1 MKRISLALLAAAAA
15 LAAPACSSSTPPD
28 KGGPGSGSDMGSGG
42 SAGSAGDVNTL
53 LGMRQVD
60 YNAALKTAALRLT
73 GSLPTMDEINQ
84 IANAPDDASKK
95 TAYEGLIQ
103 NYLNRPQFA
112 VQMFYFWRDTFKMGG
127 TAMTDT
133 APALAAEISA
143 QNGSYMSL
151 FTQNSGNCPTLD
163 MTTGTFTPAE
173 CGNGGPVAGVLT
185 NPGVMALYY
194 SNFAFRR
201 TRWVQEVFDCTAF
214 PAEIAQGSGQDVG
227 GAAPYTGVWPFNSI
241 ASPTNGGGRVN
252 FQDTSAVICANC
264 HTTINHIA
272 PLFAYY
278 DMNGQYQTQMA
289 VPTPLDGAPPA
300 QMSDYLPPGQTTAW
314 RLNVPAADIPALGA
328 DMAADPA
335 VAECGVARIW
345 NWALGKTDIVD
356 TLMTVPSDTIASQV
370 QAFTQDGFKLKDLIY
385 AVYTSDDFVKF

>member
-1 MKRISLALLAAAAA
+1 MKRISLVLLAAAAA
-15 LAAPACSSSTPPD
+15 LAVPACSSSTPPNQ
-28 KGGPGSGSDMGSGG
+28 GGPGSGSDMGSGG
-42 SAGSAGDVNTL
+42 SGGSADQWATL
-53 LGMRQVD
+53 LGQRQVD

-73 GSLPTMDEINQ
+73 GDLPTMDEINQ

-95 TAYEGLIQ
+95 AAYDALIQ
-103 NYLNRPQFA
+103 NYLNRPSFA
-112 VQMFYFWRDTFKMGG
+112 TQMLYFWRDTFKMGG

-133 APALAAEISA
+133 APTLAAELAA
-143 QNGSYMSL
+143 QNGSYMNL
-151 FTQNSGNCPTLD
+151 FTQSSGNCPTLD
-163 MTTGTFTPAE
+163 TSTGTFTPAE

-185 NPGVMALYY
+185 NPGVMSLYY

-201 TRWVQEVFDCTAF
+201 TRWVQEVFDCTAY
-214 PAEIAQGSGQDVG
+214 PAEVAAGSGQDVG

-278 DMNGQYQTQMA
+278 DKNGMYQTQMA

-300 QMSDYLPPGQTTAW
+300 QMSDYLPPGETTAW
-314 RLNVPAADIPALGA
+314 RYNVPAADIPALGA

-335 VAECGVARIW
+335 IAECGVARIW

>member
-1 MKRISLALLAAAAA
+1 
-15 LAAPACSSSTPPD
+15 
-28 KGGPGSGSDMGSGG
+28 MGSGG

-133 APALAAEISA
+133 APALAAELSA

-185 NPGVMALYY
+185 NPGVMSLYY

-314 RLNVPAADIPALGA
+314 RLNQPAADIPALGA